1 MTKVSPRA
9 DAPYGVLGRTLGHS
23 YTPRI
28 YPMLADIEYVR
39 FEREPEEV
47 EAFLRGDEWSGVN
60 VTIPYKR
67 TVVPYLDELTACAKR
82 LGNVNTIV
90 RLPDGRLRGGN
101 TDYFGFKTL
110 VESTG
115 VDVTGK
121 RALVLGGSGG
131 AGTTCMTVLE
141 DLGCEP
147 IAVGRSGAVTYDDL
161 DAYAAVHLIVN
172 ATPVGMYPAC
182 PDSPVD
188 LTRFKGLEAV
198 VDIVYN
204 PARTGLMLQAE
215 ELGVPSAGGLLMLVA
230 QAAEAVRA
238 YTGDEVARE
247 RILEVTSA
255 LSQAEQNIALIG
267 MPGSGKTR
275 VGQALARLLDREHVD
290 LDDAF
295 RERIGMSC
303 AEFITIQGEEAFRTR
318 ETQVLSEV
326 AKRSG
331 LVISCGGGVVT
342 RDENYPLLHQ
352 NSRIVMLNRP
362 IGELSRKGRPITAR
376 DGVEK
381 LAAER
386 MPRYR
391 AWADIVID
399 SRENA
404 EATARVLLPSLA

>member
-47 EAFLRGDEWSGVN
+47 EAFLRGDEWAGVN

-90 RLPDGRLRGGN
+90 RLSDGRLRGGN

-182 PDSPVD
+182 PDAPVD
-188 LTRFKGLEAV
+188 LACFEHLEAV

-215 ELGVPSAGGLLMLVA
+215 ELGIPCAGGLLMLVA

-238 YTGDEVARE
+238 YTGVEVAHE
-247 RILEVTSA
+247 RIFEVTRA
-255 LSQAEQNIALIG
+255 LSREEQNIALIG

-295 RERIGMSC
+295 REQVGVSS
-303 AEFITIQGEEAFRTR
+303 AEFITTEGEGAFRAR
-318 ETQVLSEV
+318 ETQVLAEV
-326 AKRSG
+326 AKQSG

-362 IGELSRKGRPITAR
+362 LDELSRKGRPITAR
-376 DGVEK
+376 DGVEA
-381 LAAER
+381 LAEQR

-391 AWADIVID
+391 AWADVVID

-404 EATARVLLPSLA
+404 EATARALLPSLA

>member
-1 MTKVSPRA
+1 MDSAQKPV
-9 DAPYGVLGRTLGHS
+9 PYGVLGRTLGHS

-28 YPMLADIEYVR
+28 YRLLADMDYIR
-39 FEREPEEV
+39 FEREPEDV
-47 EAFLRGDEWSGVN
+47 EAFLRGDAWAGVN

-67 TVVPYLDELTACAKR
+67 AVVPFLDELTERAQR

-101 TDYFGFKTL
+101 TDYFGFKML

-115 VDVTGK
+115 VELAGA

-131 AGTTCMTVLE
+131 AGSTCMTVLR
-141 DLGCEP
+141 DLGAEP
-147 IAVGRSGAVTYDDL
+147 VAVSRSGKVTYDDL
-161 DAYAAVHLIVN
+161 DRYADAALIVN

-182 PDSPVD
+182 PAAPVD
-188 LTRFKGLEAV
+188 LERFEHLSAV

-204 PARTGLMLQAE
+204 PARTAIMMQAE
-215 ELGVPSAGGLLMLVA
+215 QLGIPCAGGLLMLVA

-238 YTGDEVARE
+238 YTGEVIGPDRIRAVTDALDRE
-247 RILEVTSA
+247 E
-255 LSQAEQNIALIG
+255 ENIALIG

-275 VGQALARLLDREHVD
+275 VGQAIARRLGRAHVD

-295 RERIGMSC
+295 RERTGSTC
-303 AEFITIQGEEAFRTR
+303 ADFILKRGEDAFRAEETR
-318 ETQVLSEV
+318 VLEDV

-352 NSRIVMLNRP
+352 NSRIVMLDRP
-362 IGELSRKGRPITAR
+362 LDELSKKGRPITAR
-376 DGVEK
+376 DGVER

-386 MPRYR
+386 MDRYR
-391 AWADIVID
+391 AWADEIVT
-399 SRENA
+399 SRESA
-404 EATARVLLPSLA
+404 DATASVIVAGWNA